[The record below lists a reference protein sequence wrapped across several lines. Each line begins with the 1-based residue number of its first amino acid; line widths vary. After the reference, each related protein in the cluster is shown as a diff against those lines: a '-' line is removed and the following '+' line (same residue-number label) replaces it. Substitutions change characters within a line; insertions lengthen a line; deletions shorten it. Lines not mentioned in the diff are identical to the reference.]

1 MSRDQQR
8 RVTPEAPEVEEILAT
23 LSRHSV
29 SFVVIGGAAV
39 VHHGFPRMT
48 KDIDIVPEP
57 SNTNLNRLWKALVEM
72 EAEPFLLGEF
82 RADEFPPFTLQSLLD
97 LGNWDLATKYG
108 RVDVLQQ
115 VMGKLETADDYKGL
129 AERADTSDFDFGTV
143 LFAGFDD
150 LIDLKNLAGRAQDMI
165 DIRALKE
172 ARGDISPQ

>member
-1 MSRDQQR
+1 MSRGQR
-8 RVTPEAPEVEEILAT
+8 RLTPEAPEVEEILAT
-23 LSRHSV
+23 LLRHSV

-57 SNTNLNRLWKALVEM
+57 GNTNLSCLWKALVEM
-72 EAEPFLLGEF
+72 EAEPYLLGEF
-82 RADEFPPFTLQSLLD
+82 RADELPPLTLQSLLD
-97 LGNWDLATKYG
+97 LGNWDLATTYG
-108 RVDVLQQ
+108 RVDVLQH
-115 VMGKLETADDYKGL
+115 VTGKLETANDYRGL
-129 AERADTSDFDFGTV
+129 AERADRSDFDFGTV

-150 LIDLKNLAGRAQDMI
+150 LIDFKNLAGRDQDMI